1 MASIKDGRA
10 LRQQNIYDL
19 NRERLINTA
28 VHVIN
33 EVGDIREV
41 TLTQIAKEA
50 GVSPATAYNHFPE
63 RMEDVY
69 SAIVHSKMDVAANM
83 GATIANKSLS
93 PIEKIKQIPVTYAEN
108 LVSLGYTG
116 KVLITQMFNLIK
128 VDKWLDQDPVQAISA
143 LLSSTDQ
150 YRDQADVIALNI
162 ATAFRGAMFEYA
174 LNIGDQVLFNRYT
187 EEYFLKTS
195 EKLVEN
201 ILKQYLFS
209 CKPYKKNGI
218 SL

>member
-1 MASIKDGRA
+1 MTSIKDGRA

-83 GATIANKSLS
+83 GATLTDSSLS
-93 PIEKIKQIPVTYAEN
+93 PIEKLKKIPLTYAEN
-108 LVSLGYTG
+108 LVSLGYAG
-116 KVLITQMFNLIK
+116 KVLLIQQFNLIK
-128 VDKWLDQDPVQAISA
+128 VDKWLDQDPVNAITT
-143 LLSSTDQ
+143 LLASTDE
-150 YRDQADVIALNI
+150 YKDLADEIALNI
-162 ATAFRGAMFEYA
+162 ATAFRGAMYEYA
-174 LNIGDQVLFNRYT
+174 LNIGDHPLFRRYT

-195 EKLVEN
+195 DKLVEN
-201 ILKQYLFS
+201 ILKQY
-209 CKPYKKNGI
+209 
-218 SL
+218 

>member
-1 MASIKDGRA
+1 MASIQDGRA

-63 RMEDVY
+63 RMEDVF

-83 GATIANKSLS
+83 GATLTDSSLS
-93 PIEKIKQIPVTYAEN
+93 PIEKLKKIPLTYAEN
-108 LVSLGYTG
+108 LVSLGYAG
-116 KVLITQMFNLIK
+116 KVLVIQQFNLIK
-128 VDKWLDQDPVQAISA
+128 VDKWLDQDPVKAITA
-143 LLSSTDQ
+143 LLASTDE
-150 YRDQADVIALNI
+150 YRDQSDVIALNI
-162 ATAFRGAMFEYA
+162 ATAFRGAMYEYA
-174 LNIGDQVLFNRYT
+174 LNIGDHQLFSRYT
-187 EEYFLKTS
+187 EEYFLQTS

-201 ILKQYLFS
+201 ILKQYELS
-209 CKPYKKNGI
+209 
-218 SL
+218 S

>member
-83 GATIANKSLS
+83 GATLTDSSLS
-93 PIEKIKQIPVTYAEN
+93 PIEKLKKIPLTYAEN

-116 KVLITQMFNLIK
+116 KVIVIQQFNLIK
-128 VDKWLDQDPVQAISA
+128 VDKWLDQDPVKAITA
-143 LLSSTDQ
+143 LLASTDE
-150 YRDQADVIALNI
+150 YRDQSDVIALNI
-162 ATAFRGAMFEYA
+162 ATAFRGAMYEYA
-174 LNIGDQVLFNRYT
+174 LNIGDHALFRRYT
-187 EEYFLKTS
+187 EEYFLQTS

-201 ILKQYLFS
+201 ILKQY
-209 CKPYKKNGI
+209 
-218 SL
+218 

>member
-63 RMEDVY
+63 RMEDVF

-83 GATIANKSLS
+83 GATLTDSSLS
-93 PIEKIKQIPVTYAEN
+93 PIEKLKKIPLTYAEN
-108 LVSLGYTG
+108 LVSLGYAG
-116 KVLITQMFNLIK
+116 KVLLIQQFNLIK
-128 VDKWLDQDPVQAISA
+128 VDKWLDQDPVKAITT
-143 LLSSTDQ
+143 LLASTDE
-150 YRDQADVIALNI
+150 YKDLADEIAMNI
-162 ATAFRGAMFEYA
+162 GTAFRGAMYEYA
-174 LNIGDQVLFNRYT
+174 LNIGDHPLFRRYT
-187 EEYFLKTS
+187 AEYFLKTS
-195 EKLVEN
+195 DKLVEN
-201 ILKQYLFS
+201 ILKQY
-209 CKPYKKNGI
+209 
-218 SL
+218 

>member
-19 NRERLINTA
+19 NREKLINTA
-28 VHVIN
+28 VQVIN
-33 EVGDIREV
+33 EIGDIREV
-41 TLTQIAKEA
+41 TLTQIAKES

-83 GATIANKSLS
+83 GATLSDSSLS
-93 PIEKIKQIPVTYAEN
+93 PIEKLKKIPLTYAEN
-108 LVSLGYTG
+108 LVSLGYAG
-116 KVLITQMFNLIK
+116 KVILIQQFNLIK

-143 LLSSTDQ
+143 LLSSTDE
-150 YRDQADVIALNI
+150 YRDQSDVIALNI
-162 ATAFRGAMFEYA
+162 ATAFRGAMYEYA
-174 LNIGDQVLFNRYT
+174 LNIGDHALFRRYT
-187 EEYFLKTS
+187 EEYFLQTS

-201 ILKQYLFS
+201 ILKQYKYS
-209 CKPYKKNGI
+209 N
-218 SL
+218 

>member
-1 MASIKDGRA
+1 MTDIQQDGRA
-10 LRQQNIYDL
+10 RRQQDIFDL
-19 NRERLINTA
+19 NRTKLIDTA
-28 VHVIN
+28 VDVIN

-83 GATIANKSLS
+83 GATLSDSSLS
-93 PIEKIKQIPVTYAEN
+93 PIEKLKKIPLTYAEN
-108 LVSLGYTG
+108 LVSLGYAG
-116 KVLITQMFNLIK
+116 KVILIQQFNLIK

-143 LLSSTDQ
+143 LLSSTDE
-150 YRDQADVIALNI
+150 YKDQSDVIALNI
-162 ATAFRGAMFEYA
+162 ATAFRGAMYEYA
-174 LNIGDQVLFNRYT
+174 LNIGDHALFRRYT
-187 EEYFLKTS
+187 EEYFLQTS

-201 ILKQYLFS
+201 ILKQY
-209 CKPYKKNGI
+209 
-218 SL
+218 

>member
-1 MASIKDGRA
+1 MTSLRDGRA

-28 VHVIN
+28 VQVIN

-83 GATIANKSLS
+83 GATILDESLS

-108 LVSLGYTG
+108 L
-116 KVLITQMFNLIK
+116 
-128 VDKWLDQDPVQAISA
+128 
-143 LLSSTDQ
+143 
-150 YRDQADVIALNI
+150 
-162 ATAFRGAMFEYA
+162 
-174 LNIGDQVLFNRYT
+174 IG
-187 EEYFLKTS
+187 
-195 EKLVEN
+195 
-201 ILKQYLFS
+201 
-209 CKPYKKNGI
+209 
-218 SL
+218 

>member
-19 NRERLINTA
+19 NRERLIDTA

-63 RMEDVY
+63 RMEDVF

-83 GATIANKSLS
+83 GATLTDSSLS
-93 PIEKIKQIPVTYAEN
+93 PIEKLKKIPLTYAEN
-108 LVSLGYTG
+108 LVSLGYAG
-116 KVLITQMFNLIK
+116 KVLVIQQFNLIK
-128 VDKWLDQDPVQAISA
+128 VDKWLDQDPVKAITT
-143 LLSSTDQ
+143 LLESTDD
-150 YRDQADVIALNI
+150 YKDLADEIALNI
-162 ATAFRGAMFEYA
+162 ATSFRGAMYEYA
-174 LNIGDQVLFNRYT
+174 LNISDHALFRRYT
-187 EEYFLKTS
+187 EEYFLQTS

-201 ILKQYLFS
+201 ILKQYELS
-209 CKPYKKNGI
+209 
-218 SL
+218 S

>member
-1 MASIKDGRA
+1 MDSIKDGRA

-19 NRERLINTA
+19 NREKLINTA
-28 VHVIN
+28 VNVIN

-83 GATIANKSLS
+83 GATLSDSSLS
-93 PIEKIKQIPVTYAEN
+93 PIEKLRKIPLTYAEN
-108 LVSLGYTG
+108 LVSLGYAG
-116 KVLITQMFNLIK
+116 KVILIQQFNLIK

-143 LLSSTDQ
+143 LLSSTDE
-150 YRDQADVIALNI
+150 YRDQSDVIALNI
-162 ATAFRGAMFEYA
+162 ATAFRGAMYEYA
-174 LNIGDQVLFNRYT
+174 LNIGDHALFRRYT
-187 EEYFLKTS
+187 EEYFLQTS

-201 ILKQYLFS
+201 ILKQY
-209 CKPYKKNGI
+209 
-218 SL
+218 

>member
-19 NRERLINTA
+19 NREKLINTA

-83 GATIANKSLS
+83 GATLSDSSLS
-93 PIEKIKQIPVTYAEN
+93 PIEKLKKIPLTYAEN
-108 LVSLGYTG
+108 LVSLGYAG
-116 KVLITQMFNLIK
+116 KVILIQQFNLIK

-143 LLSSTDQ
+143 LLSSTDE
-150 YRDQADVIALNI
+150 YKDQSDVIALNI
-162 ATAFRGAMFEYA
+162 ATAFRGAMYEYA
-174 LNIGDQVLFNRYT
+174 LNIGDHALFRRYT
-187 EEYFLKTS
+187 EEYFLQTS

-201 ILKQYLFS
+201 ILKQY
-209 CKPYKKNGI
+209 
-218 SL
+218 

>member
-19 NRERLINTA
+19 NREKLINTA

-83 GATIANKSLS
+83 GATLSDSSLS
-93 PIEKIKQIPVTYAEN
+93 PIEKLKKIPLTYAEN
-108 LVSLGYTG
+108 LVSLGYAG
-116 KVLITQMFNLIK
+116 KVILIQQFNLIK

-143 LLSSTDQ
+143 LLSSTDE
-150 YRDQADVIALNI
+150 YRDQSDVIALNI
-162 ATAFRGAMFEYA
+162 ATAFRGAMYEYA
-174 LNIGDQVLFNRYT
+174 LNIGDHALFRRYT
-187 EEYFLKTS
+187 EEYFLQTS

-201 ILKQYLFS
+201 ILKQY
-209 CKPYKKNGI
+209 
-218 SL
+218 

>member
-63 RMEDVY
+63 RMEDVF

-83 GATIANKSLS
+83 GATLTDSSLS
-93 PIEKIKQIPVTYAEN
+93 PIEKLKKIPLTYAEN
-108 LVSLGYTG
+108 LVSLGYAG
-116 KVLITQMFNLIK
+116 KVILIQQFNLIK

-143 LLSSTDQ
+143 LLSSTDE
-150 YRDQADVIALNI
+150 YKDQSDVIALNI
-162 ATAFRGAMFEYA
+162 ATAFRGAMYEYA
-174 LNIGDQVLFNRYT
+174 LNIGDHALFRRYT
-187 EEYFLKTS
+187 EEYFLQTS

-201 ILKQYLFS
+201 ILKQY
-209 CKPYKKNGI
+209 
-218 SL
+218 

>member
-69 SAIVHSKMDVAANM
+69 SAIVHSKTDVAANM
-83 GATIANKSLS
+83 GATLSDSSLS
-93 PIEKIKQIPVTYAEN
+93 PIEKLKKIPLTYAEN
-108 LVSLGYTG
+108 LVSLGYAG
-116 KVLITQMFNLIK
+116 KVILIQQFNLIK

-143 LLSSTDQ
+143 LLSSTDE
-150 YRDQADVIALNI
+150 YKDQSDVIALNI
-162 ATAFRGAMFEYA
+162 ATAFRGAMYEYA
-174 LNIGDQVLFNRYT
+174 LNIGDHALFRRYT
-187 EEYFLKTS
+187 EEYFLQTS

-201 ILKQYLFS
+201 ILKQY
-209 CKPYKKNGI
+209 
-218 SL
+218 

>member
-1 MASIKDGRA
+1 MTSIKDGRA

-19 NRERLINTA
+19 NREKLINTA

-83 GATIANKSLS
+83 GATLTDSSLS
-93 PIEKIKQIPVTYAEN
+93 PIEKLKKIPLTYAEN
-108 LVSLGYTG
+108 LVSLGYAG
-116 KVLITQMFNLIK
+116 KVLLIQQFNLIK

-143 LLSSTDQ
+143 LLSSTDE
-150 YRDQADVIALNI
+150 YRDQSDVIALNI
-162 ATAFRGAMFEYA
+162 ATAFRGAMYEYA
-174 LNIGDQVLFNRYT
+174 LNIGDHALFRRYT
-187 EEYFLKTS
+187 EEYFLQTS

-201 ILKQYLFS
+201 ILKQY
-209 CKPYKKNGI
+209 
-218 SL
+218 

>member
-1 MASIKDGRA
+1 MDSIKDGRA

-28 VHVIN
+28 VNVIN
-33 EVGDIREV
+33 EIGDIREV

-83 GATIANKSLS
+83 GATIADMSLS
-93 PIEKIKQIPVTYAEN
+93 SIEKIKQIPVTYAEN
-108 LVSLGYTG
+108 LISLGYTG

-128 VDKWLDQDPVQAISA
+128 VNKWLDQDPVQAISA
-143 LLSSTDQ
+143 LLTTTDE
-150 YRDQADVIALNI
+150 YKEQADIIALNI

-174 LNIGDQVLFNRYT
+174 LNIGDQVLFDRYT

-201 ILKQYLFS
+201 ILKQY
-209 CKPYKKNGI
+209 
-218 SL
+218 

>member
-28 VHVIN
+28 VRVIN
-33 EVGDIREV
+33 EIGDIREV

-63 RMEDVY
+63 RMEDVF

-83 GATIANKSLS
+83 GATLSDSSLS
-93 PIEKIKQIPVTYAEN
+93 PIDKLKKIPLTYAEN
-108 LVSLGYTG
+108 LVSLGYAG
-116 KVLITQMFNLIK
+116 KVILIQQFNLIK

-143 LLSSTDQ
+143 LLSSTDE
-150 YRDQADVIALNI
+150 YRDQSDVIALNI
-162 ATAFRGAMFEYA
+162 ATAFRGAMYEYA
-174 LNIGDQVLFNRYT
+174 LNIGDHALFRRYT
-187 EEYFLKTS
+187 EEYFLQTS

-201 ILKQYLFS
+201 ILKQY
-209 CKPYKKNGI
+209 
-218 SL
+218 

>member
-83 GATIANKSLS
+83 GATLTDSSLS
-93 PIEKIKQIPVTYAEN
+93 PIEKLKKIPLTYAEN
-108 LVSLGYTG
+108 LVSLGYAG
-116 KVLITQMFNLIK
+116 KVILIQQFNLIK

-143 LLSSTDQ
+143 LLSSTDE
-150 YRDQADVIALNI
+150 YRDQSDVIALNI
-162 ATAFRGAMFEYA
+162 ATAFRGAMYEYA
-174 LNIGDQVLFNRYT
+174 LNIGDHPLFRRYT
-187 EEYFLKTS
+187 EEYFLQTS

-201 ILKQYLFS
+201 ILKQYELS
-209 CKPYKKNGI
+209 D
-218 SL
+218 

>member
-1 MASIKDGRA
+1 MTSLRDGRA

-28 VHVIN
+28 VQVIN

-50 GVSPATAYNHFPE
+50 GVSNHCPE

-83 GATIANKSLS
+83 GATILDESLS

-108 LVSLGYTG
+108 LISLGYTG

-143 LLSSTDQ
+143 LLNTTDE
-150 YRDQADVIALNI
+150 YKDQADEIALNI

-187 EEYFLKTS
+187 DEYFLKTS
-195 EKLVEN
+195 EKLVDN
-201 ILKQYLFS
+201 ILKQY
-209 CKPYKKNGI
+209 
-218 SL
+218 